1 MQKTLVL
8 ALALLLELRRS
19 KRGSTPSGRDS
30 GPHVD
35 EHFLTSREIV

>member
-19 KRGSTPSGRDS
+19 KRGSTHTDMTADPC
-30 GPHVD
+30 
-35 EHFLTSREIV
+35 SRSFGLD

>member
-19 KRGSTPSGRDS
+19 KRGST
-30 GPHVD
+30 HTD
-35 EHFLTSREIV
+35 EDRT

>member
-19 KRGSTPSGRDS
+19 KHGLTQRTDGPS
-30 GPHVD
+30 H
-35 EHFLTSREIV
+35 ETNTS